1 MIQKIIAKMIV
12 LDIKVSAIKTVAIE
26 CLILAVID
34 INEDDIDIKMALIK
48 QYAIVLLQ
56 LAILVF

>member
-1 MIQKIIAKMIV
+1 MIV
-12 LDIKVSAIKTVAIE
+12 LDIKVSAIKTVAME
-26 CLILAVID
+26 CLILAEID